1 MQQRTRLRT
10 APSNGGLQFVES
22 LDRSIKLR
30 KIVPVEKE
38 AGDAGRVKVNIA
50 VDKLELANQSASDQS
65 QVKPWSP
72 PLLAHDKLLPKLSLD
87 NLPGHNLG
95 AHFPGRK
102 IGTEDGDGQGRHELH
117 DVEGVLL
124 DPLGHPLGPFDESPV
139 LKQILGLVTTPVK
152 KQDFEKEAA

>member
-1 MQQRTRLRT
+1 MQQRTCPRT

-38 AGDAGRVKVNIA
+38 AGGAGSHGIEA
-50 VDKLELANQSASDQS
+50 PDDGGPFELTNQSVSDQI
-65 QVKPWSP
+65 QVKPWNP
-72 PLLAHDKLLPKLSLD
+72 PILANDKLFPKLSLD
-87 NLPGHNLG
+87 NFPGHNLG

-102 IGTEDGDGQGRHELH
+102 IGTEDGNSQGRHES
-117 DVEGVLL
+117 VLL
-124 DPLGHPLGPFDESPV
+124 DPLGHPLSPSDEFPII
-139 LKQILGLVTTPVK
+139 KQILGLVTTPVK